1 MKEENEEEQ
10 LPEVRGAPAAEKDLH
25 EKRNPIFSCCNILL
39 MILAVV
45 VGMIVTS
52 VIVHTVDLK
61 KLNDEQDDTIIK
73 LKAEAEATKEKL
85 QSIQSEY
92 ISKAE
97 SDQIVIKTLRLEK
110 EELNSKI
117 QALNTQMER
126 VSSEN
131 HDTQQNMQK
140 VIDKKEEEIAALS
153 ENLKKG
159 FESFQ
164 VEKRE
169 ISEQLK
175 ISVNDISTLQDKYD
189 NDIKNIYDEK
199 EDIVH
204 RLNSIIAEKDAEI
217 LTNLKIQESL
227 KRDVTMKAN
236 AEESLQKENKKLSND
251 LVELTES
258 TTKDI
263 KNIQEMKES
272 CFKDLEK
279 SKKSSLDEISK
290 LKEGYK
296 IEEEASL
303 ASKRS
308 LENRITSLTSNHE
321 KQIEELKNK
330 NSQLNTD
337 KQTASKEKAK
347 YFEEKELLTKDLE
360 SLQLKLA
367 KANEEL
373 EAEKNEKTSLSEEKI
388 SISND
393 LDTLQMEFSTITK
406 ECEDIRINQELC
418 DKEKEQKSKEL
429 LKLDDQLFAQSE
441 NLSKM
446 TEENNA
452 VSERLSIVESERA
465 EASKKLQE
473 MERKS
478 IALAEENTKLNEKLK
493 LATENL
499 SKLEVANNKENGQG
513 V

>member
-1 MKEENEEEQ
+1 M
-10 LPEVRGAPAAEKDLH
+10 RGAPAAEKDLH

-73 LKAEAEATKEKL
+73 LKAEAEATKEQL
-85 QSIQSEY
+85 QSIQSEC
-92 ISKAE
+92 ILKAE

-131 HDTQQNMQK
+131 YDTQLNMQK

-199 EDIVH
+199 EEIVH
-204 RLNSIIAEKDAEI
+204 RLNSIIAEKGAEI

-236 AEESLQKENKKLSND
+236 A
-251 LVELTES
+251 
-258 TTKDI
+258 
-263 KNIQEMKES
+263 
-272 CFKDLEK
+272 
-279 SKKSSLDEISK
+279 
-290 LKEGYK
+290 
-296 IEEEASL
+296 
-303 ASKRS
+303 
-308 LENRITSLTSNHE
+308 
-321 KQIEELKNK
+321 
-330 NSQLNTD
+330 
-337 KQTASKEKAK
+337 
-347 YFEEKELLTKDLE
+347 
-360 SLQLKLA
+360 
-367 KANEEL
+367 
-373 EAEKNEKTSLSEEKI
+373 
-388 SISND
+388 
-393 LDTLQMEFSTITK
+393 
-406 ECEDIRINQELC
+406 
-418 DKEKEQKSKEL
+418 
-429 LKLDDQLFAQSE
+429 
-441 NLSKM
+441 
-446 TEENNA
+446 
-452 VSERLSIVESERA
+452 VESF
-465 EASKKLQE
+465 
-473 MERKS
+473 RK
-478 IALAEENTKLNEKLK
+478 ENEKL
-493 LATENL
+493 
-499 SKLEVANNKENGQG
+499 
-513 V
+513 

>member
-1 MKEENEEEQ
+1 
-10 LPEVRGAPAAEKDLH
+10 
-25 EKRNPIFSCCNILL
+25 
-39 MILAVV
+39 
-45 VGMIVTS
+45 MIVTS

-61 KLNDEQDDTIIK
+61 KLSDEQGDTIIK

-117 QALNTQMER
+117 QSLNTQMER

-131 HDTQQNMQK
+131 HDTQQ
-140 VIDKKEEEIAALS
+140 
-153 ENLKKG
+153 NLKKG

-217 LTNLKIQESL
+217 LTNVKIQESL

-272 CFKDLEK
+272 CFKDL
-279 SKKSSLDEISK
+279 
-290 LKEGYK
+290 
-296 IEEEASL
+296 
-303 ASKRS
+303 
-308 LENRITSLTSNHE
+308 
-321 KQIEELKNK
+321 
-330 NSQLNTD
+330 
-337 KQTASKEKAK
+337 
-347 YFEEKELLTKDLE
+347 
-360 SLQLKLA
+360 
-367 KANEEL
+367 
-373 EAEKNEKTSLSEEKI
+373 
-388 SISND
+388 
-393 LDTLQMEFSTITK
+393 
-406 ECEDIRINQELC
+406 
-418 DKEKEQKSKEL
+418 
-429 LKLDDQLFAQSE
+429 
-441 NLSKM
+441 
-446 TEENNA
+446 
-452 VSERLSIVESERA
+452 
-465 EASKKLQE
+465 
-473 MERKS
+473 
-478 IALAEENTKLNEKLK
+478 
-493 LATENL
+493 
-499 SKLEVANNKENGQG
+499 
-513 V
+513 